1 MWLKLLQEAYSIVEA
16 PKPKKSSKLQE
27 GKYWYV
33 PSSDSVKRSISK
45 FEDQAGGMGFLNID
59 MPIDYTNE
67 IYQDHRE
74 VATKLAGG
82 EKGAMKRGWL
92 RLVVGG
98 VGGRGGIS
106 LWSSGYGINDIVRDV
121 VGRVKDI
128 SFVMDV
134 REVTLDIY
142 SGYDFKEVAY
152 MIDVDI
158 EVLRAGDVTE
168 LSRFNLSPRSTW
180 AN

>member
-1 MWLKLLQEAYSIVEA
+1 MWLKKLQEAYNLIEA
-16 PKPKKSSKLQE
+16 PKAKKGIKLY

-33 PSSDSVKRSISK
+33 PSSDSIKKSISRY
-45 FEDQAGGMGFLNID
+45 EDKVGGLGFLDID
-59 MPIDYTNE
+59 KPVDYTND
-67 IYQDHRE
+67 IYGDHRE
-74 VATKLAGG
+74 VAKSLVGG
-82 EKGAMKRGWL
+82 ERNALKRGWI
-92 RLVVGG
+92 RLVVDG

-134 REVTLDIY
+134 GEVTLDIY